1 MRLSREQIHRISKAV
16 IHALMEGKGI
26 RFSVSEEKLV
36 DCVARVFEIDQ
47 AAEIALDK
55 EVEAI
60 LQKNS
65 ELLDREGADWGKMFH
80 KIKAKLAQEKGMVL

>member
-1 MRLSREQIHRISKAV
+1 VVVRGLIEKGLIRPRTAGGSRLIE
-16 IHALMEGKGI
+16 
-26 RFSVSEEKLV
+26 LV
-36 DCVARVFEIDQ
+36 KRVLLDDQ
-47 AAEIALDK
+47 AAEIELEK

>member
-1 MRLSREQIHRISKAV
+1 MRLGREQIHRISKAA
-16 IHALMEGKGI
+16 IHALVKGKWI
-26 RFSVSEEKLV
+26 RFSVSEERLV

-47 AAEIALDK
+47 AAEIELEK

-80 KIKAKLAQEKGMVL
+80 KVKAKLAQEKGIVL